1 MPDNLKFFVSLAA
14 KAALLAA
21 MAITLWFA
29 FAPPHGGAPLLPWDK
44 AEHVLAFF
52 TLSTLALAAFPRIR
66 PVWLAAALS
75 LLGALIEIIQGTPLV
90 NRDCDVWDWVADTV
104 AVLAVMGVLAVV
116 HVRAWLAGPRT

>member
-1 MPDNLKFFVSLAA
+1 MPDNLKFFVSSAA
-14 KAALLAA
+14 KVAFWAA

-29 FAPPHGGAPLLPWDK
+29 FAPPHAGPPLLPWDK

-52 TLSTLALAAFPRIR
+52 TLSALALAAFPRVR
-66 PVWLAAALS
+66 PVWLAGALS